1 MRPILEYDWIFQN
14 VGHNRCCHH
23 TGNLFPFLTW
33 RLRFICKVFDAL
45 DYHPFC
51 LKIMSCCIHSWKKK
65 TLMSVRT
72 TSYIL
77 MRLMS
82 KSRARTCDFL
92 TRTISFIRNSM
103 RFFARLIRVF
113 RLAYTRAVLYFL
125 SILKIIVLSKLIKI
139 RTLAVCKHAH
149 HRKKLVSSE
158 I

>member
-1 MRPILEYDWIFQN
+1 
-14 VGHNRCCHH
+14 
-23 TGNLFPFLTW
+23 
-33 RLRFICKVFDAL
+33 
-45 DYHPFC
+45 
-51 LKIMSCCIHSWKKK
+51 
-65 TLMSVRT
+65 MSVRT

-125 SILKIIVLSKLIKI
+125 SILKIIVQSKLIKI
-139 RTLAVCKHAH
+139 HTPAVCKHAH
-149 HRKKLVSSE
+149 HRKKLVPKSNFFQLV
-158 I
+158 IKKKIVQ